1 MHKHFIE
8 SRDPFR
14 NRKITGILLLLL
26 LSGFMIQFVGGLY
39 AHSSSVM
46 SDAFHMLVDGTSQFV
61 YWLVLTIAVWKVRP
75 PEWFSKLHPS
85 LSTILQNLKTTS
97 LWKLGDFVCMML
109 LFVAASS
116 TIFLSIDRL
125 AYPQRVQLEVSLP
138 VVVIGLAVNLVNLL
152 VLIGSRS
159 QDDLKGVLLHVKSD
173 LYHSI
178 IILIGQ
184 LVVWGFG
191 NQFSFV
197 DSLLGLWLGAKM
209 MQWSGEL
216 LKETMQGKQFAIK
229 GVMVHFPALAGHSCM
244 SHSRPEGAEDTIKEH
259 RHAHEHK
266 KKESHHCCSH

>member
-1 MHKHFIE
+1 MHKHFVE

-26 LSGFMIQFVGGLY
+26 LGGFMIQFVGGLY

-46 SDAFHMLVDGTSQFV
+46 SDAFHMLVDGTSQLV
-61 YWLVLTIAVWKVRP
+61 YWLVLTIAVWKMSP
-75 PEWFSKLHPS
+75 PKWFSKLHPS
-85 LSTILQNLKTTS
+85 VSTIMQNGKTTS

-125 AYPQRVQLEVSLP
+125 AYPQRVQLEISFP

-184 LVVWGFG
+184 LAVWGFG
-191 NQFSFV
+191 YQFSFV

-209 MQWSGEL
+209 MQWSGGM
-216 LKETMQGKQFAIK
+216 LKETMQGKKFSIK
-229 GVMVHFPALAGHSCM
+229 GIMVHFPVQAGHNCM
-244 SHSRPEGAEDTIKEH
+244 SHSHSDGAGAAIKEH
-259 RHAHEHK
+259 GNAHGYQ
-266 KKESHHCCSH
+266 KKESHCCSH

>member
-1 MHKHFIE
+1 
-8 SRDPFR
+8 
-14 NRKITGILLLLL
+14 
-26 LSGFMIQFVGGLY
+26 MIQFVGGLY

-46 SDAFHMLVDGTSQFV
+46 SDAFHMLVDGTSQLV
-61 YWLVLTIAVWKVRP
+61 YWLVLTIAVWKMRP
-75 PEWFSKLHPS
+75 PERLSKLYSP
-85 LSTILQNLKTTS
+85 LWNILQNWKTTS

-125 AYPQRVQLEVSLP
+125 AYPRQVQLEISLP

-191 NQFSFV
+191 YQFSFV

-209 MQWSGEL
+209 MQWSGEM

-244 SHSRPEGAEDTIKEH
+244 SHSHSEGARDTITEYGH
-259 RHAHEHK
+259 THGDEE
-266 KKESHHCCSH
+266 KESHHCCSHKASKESVKKG